1 MDRTSNFSANCDAI
15 ASRCALFATR
25 RLARTLTRLYDAEL
39 TATGLRGTQFNVLVA
54 IARSRGRT
62 LTELGD
68 ALGMDRTTLTHA
80 LRPLRRAHLVRDAN
94 NIDRRVRTVEL
105 TSLGK
110 QRVSAGMVGWQR
122 AQEQVEATRSAV
134 DWSELNAQLRR
145 LNRLLIVDGQSQ

>member
-62 LTELGD
+62 L
-68 ALGMDRTTLTHA
+68 
-80 LRPLRRAHLVRDAN
+80 
-94 NIDRRVRTVEL
+94 IDRRIRMVEL